1 MYCFFKQH
9 VQFIFLILNKP
20 LKLIKLKETIGS
32 KEHLIV
38 STNLLEREVNFFLK
52 TDIY

>member
-1 MYCFFKQH
+1 MYCFLKTCS
-9 VQFIFLILNKP
+9 VYFLILIKP
-20 LKLIKLKETIGS
+20 LKLIRLKETIGS

-38 STNLLEREVNFFLK
+38 STNLLEREVNLFLK